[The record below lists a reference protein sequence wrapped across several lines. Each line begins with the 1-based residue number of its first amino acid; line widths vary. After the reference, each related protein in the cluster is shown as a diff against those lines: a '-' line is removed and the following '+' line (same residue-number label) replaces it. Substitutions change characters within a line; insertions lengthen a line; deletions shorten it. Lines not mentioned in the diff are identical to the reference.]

1 MNYSFI
7 SLLLLVALLPNQI
20 QVSSAQITEGA
31 EREVESADS
40 MIQNEGKNLENCVIY
55 QNMQIELI
63 SRLENII
70 IIGS

>member
-31 EREVESADS
+31 EREVESANS
-40 MIQNEGKNLENCVIY
+40 MIQNEGIKD
-55 QNMQIELI
+55 
-63 SRLENII
+63 
-70 IIGS
+70 